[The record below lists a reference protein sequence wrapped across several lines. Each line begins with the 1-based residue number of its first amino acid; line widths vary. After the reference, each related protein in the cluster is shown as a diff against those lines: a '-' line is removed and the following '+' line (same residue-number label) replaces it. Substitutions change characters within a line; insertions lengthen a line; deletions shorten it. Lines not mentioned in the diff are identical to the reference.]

1 MTPCNAN
8 TMTAHSCFMAYLI
21 HLSIVSYKLKIGF
34 WTTEAKNISFNG
46 KRTDTEKK
54 QVKQILAPKIAIFHS
69 LNGYLC
75 SSLFPGLFLQLLLLA
90 NLFFSSKI
98 YSHMRFW
105 EKESYYSTLFF
116 GFTVQPAY
124 FWKSQNQYYAIAAEN
139 YHEYSSVRWII
150 PFFVKKIW

>member
-34 WTTEAKNISFNG
+34 WTSVTKKNIIERDWKYSFNR
-46 KRTDTEKK
+46 KRTRKEKK

-69 LNGYLC
+69 LNEYLC
-75 SSLFPGLFLQLLLLA
+75 SSLFAALFSQPLLLA

-98 YSHMRFW
+98 YSHMRFSLRKRILLLYVVFLVLLCNLHTF
-105 EKESYYSTLFF
+105 EK
-116 GFTVQPAY
+116 V
-124 FWKSQNQYYAIAAEN
+124 
-139 YHEYSSVRWII
+139 
-150 PFFVKKIW
+150 

>member
-1 MTPCNAN
+1 MD
-8 TMTAHSCFMAYLI
+8 SEQQ
-21 HLSIVSYKLKIGF
+21 KQ
-34 WTTEAKNISFNG
+34 KNIIERDWKYSFNG

-90 NLFFSSKI
+90 KLFFSSKI